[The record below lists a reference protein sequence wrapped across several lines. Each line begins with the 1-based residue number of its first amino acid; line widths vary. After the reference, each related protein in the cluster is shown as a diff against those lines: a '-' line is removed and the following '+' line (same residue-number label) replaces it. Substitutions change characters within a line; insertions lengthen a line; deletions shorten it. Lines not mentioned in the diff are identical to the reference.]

1 MNDPLL
7 AESDFADGATYPER
21 VMKENEALKLADS
34 LSLMQAAC
42 CIVGISPCLVRPHFD
57 SKGLSYEWA
66 VEDYQHLPKRQL
78 MTVVSA
84 ICNAISI
91 KTIKAARTV
100 YPSFH
105 DFEYLEVELKDTDY
119 HLFETLI
126 EVEELKKWLLS
137 RNCRPTFFFGDE
149 ATKTPK
155 YLDKTHPHFASQ
167 LAAAIQTWEAIQDPE
182 LRKRKS
188 VKSAAKD
195 WLQNHYTEFD
205 LIHDGKRNESAI
217 ERIATLTNWEPGGG
231 APKTPE

>member
-1 MNDPLL
+1 MNNTLL
-7 AESDFADGATYPER
+7 DRYDFTNDANCLDR
-21 VMKENEALKLADS
+21 VMTEDEALKLADS
-34 LSLMQAAC
+34 LSIIQAAC
-42 CIVGISPCLVRPHFD
+42 CIVGISPSLVRPHFN
-57 SKGLSYEWA
+57 SKGLSFVWA
-66 VEDYQHLPKRQL
+66 TQNDFLLPERQL
-78 MTVVSA
+78 GVIVGA
-84 ICNAISI
+84 ICNAITTQ
-91 KTIKAARTV
+91 TIKAAFVV
-100 YPSFH
+100 YPCPS

-149 ATKTPK
+149 AAKTPK

-167 LAAAIQTWEAIQDPE
+167 LAAAIRAWEAIQDPE